1 MTWILTKI
9 IQKDF
14 WWLFTK
20 LWQASVLLSA
30 SDCKSTGTNVFFRTF
45 SDFKDFM
52 VNVPW
57 VVAKFY
63 FQIIRDKYGELDYVD
78 LIPDGGNTSVN
89 SDNRYFLYSIR
100 LSWSTNLYFSGI
112 WLHLLLLVAQNLQLF
127 VLIVVSIVEVNILS
141 LINTDLNFMYA
152 IGTFKNN
159 ILMCITIQD
168 H

>member
-1 MTWILTKI
+1 
-9 IQKDF
+9 
-14 WWLFTK
+14 
-20 LWQASVLLSA
+20 
-30 SDCKSTGTNVFFRTF
+30 
-45 SDFKDFM
+45 M

-112 WLHLLLLVAQNLQLF
+112 
-127 VLIVVSIVEVNILS
+127 
-141 LINTDLNFMYA
+141 
-152 IGTFKNN
+152 
-159 ILMCITIQD
+159 
-168 H
+168 